1 MHRSMASYVMSP
13 ADLITAVMMVVLIT
27 LIWVLA
33 VPAVCELWVHMM
45 DYGIHHLP
53 FHGQLH
59 ITEHH
64 ITSFLRF
71 RVPFPSME
79 PILPDAQVWRI
90 TGLVTLA
97 IFVGTFFLPAQ
108 WIPVTYLLRGILFV
122 QATALV
128 YFALIPAEFPH
139 TPDSYLEGLLA
150 SGLAHDLHH
159 APAVRPYIFYLSIQH
174 AAKSIADID
183 DHGAPGPV
191 FAPANSAS
199 GNHPAKDCPFY
210 AGPIHRL
217 RNAFG
222 CPDHHR
228 LLRLG
233 HDLEFPCFRGPRRRP
248 IVPSPENPAL
258 VRISAH
264 FLRENPAL
272 HSERE

>member
-1 MHRSMASYVMSP
+1 MAARKHLSWHDRVRFRGHRGGVIAMHRSMAHYVMSP

-45 DYGIHHLP
+45 DYGIHYLP

-71 RVPFPSME
+71 RVPFPSMD
-79 PILPDAQVWRI
+79 PILPDAQVWRA

-97 IFVGTFFLPAQ
+97 IFVGTFFMPAQ

-122 QATALV
+122 QATSLV

-150 SGLAHDLHH
+150 SGLAMISIMPLLFGLTFFIFQFSMPQKVLLTMMTMGHLVLFL
-159 APAVRPYIFYLSIQH
+159 PLQILLQGLILQKTVLFMPVLYIVFGMPLDVLII
-174 AAKSIADID
+174 IA
-183 DHGAPGPV
+183 
-191 FAPANSAS
+191 
-199 GNHPAKDCPFY
+199 FY
-210 AGPIHRL
+210 AWGMTWNFR
-217 RNAFG
+217 A
-222 CPDHHR
+222 
-228 LLRLG
+228 
-233 HDLEFPCFRGPRRRP
+233 LEARAAAR
-248 IVPSPENPAL
+248 
-258 VRISAH
+258 
-264 FLRENPAL
+264 
-272 HSERE
+272 